1 MIESMIEATKIIL
14 NYGLDSSY
22 YTKRDYNLIVEWKDQ
37 VQNYL
42 NTTVEDII
50 TARIQ
55 FERFED
61 ALVYMVYELEY
72 DEEYE

>member
-1 MIESMIEATKIIL
+1 MIEATKIIL